1 MIRKADVAVIGA
13 GIVGIAH
20 AWQAARRGRSV
31 VLFERNPTAQG
42 ASVRNFGM
50 ILPLGA
56 APGKAHE
63 RAMRGLNLWR
73 QLAAA
78 TGVWHSDSGAL
89 MVAHHEDEMSAM
101 RELANS
107 ETGRDYDCTWLGRDA
122 AIDKCCVVNVD
133 GLLGGLWTSSAMLVD
148 PREVMARFPAWL
160 KEQFGVI
167 LRFGVPVKS
176 VSAPII
182 ETAAERWHAERVI
195 VCSGADL
202 GTLFPQ
208 VLTECSLVYCKLQ
221 MMRTIAQPKAW
232 RLAPA
237 LLGGLSLRHYSVF
250 AGLIGTKAVA
260 RRIAEVNPELDRWGI
275 HVLAAQNGLG
285 ELVIGDSHE
294 YSSVPK
300 WRDHRIIDRLLM
312 QQLHG
317 MLCPPSLDIDHRW
330 HGVYVKHPSKDAI
343 VLSPESGV
351 KIVTGLGG
359 LGMTI
364 SFALADDVLD
374 SW

>member
-20 AWQAARRGRSV
+20 AWQAARRGCSV
-31 VLFERNPTAQG
+31 VLFERDARAQG

-63 RAMRGLNLWR
+63 RALRGLSIWK

-89 MVAHHEDEMSAM
+89 MVAYHEDEMSAM
-101 RELANS
+101 CELAASN
-107 ETGRDYDCTWLGRDA
+107 TGRDYDCTWLGRDA

-148 PREVMARFPAWL
+148 PREILARFPAWL
-160 KEQFGVI
+160 SERYDVN
-167 LRFGVPVKS
+167 LRFGEAVKS
-176 VSAPII
+176 VYAPVV
-182 ETAAERWHAERVI
+182 ETATETWRAERVI
-195 VCSGADL
+195 ICPGADL
-202 GTLFPQ
+202 DTLFPD
-208 VLTECSLVYCKLQ
+208 LLAECSLVYCKLQ
-221 MMRTIAQPKAW
+221 MMRTIAQPTAW
-232 RLAPA
+232 RLGPA

-250 AGLIGTKAVA
+250 AGLSGTNAMA

-275 HVLAAQNGLG
+275 HIMAAQNGRN

-294 YSSVPK
+294 YSSVRK
-300 WRDHRIIDRLLM
+300 WRDHRVIDNLLM
-312 QQLHG
+312 QQLRG
-317 MLCPPSLDIDHRW
+317 MLRLPSLAIDHRW
-330 HGVYVKHPSKDAI
+330 HGVYVKHPSRDAI

-351 KIVTGLGG
+351 KVVTGLGG
-359 LGMTI
+359 LGMTVG
-364 SFALADDVLD
+364 FALADEVWD